1 MFPAIA
7 HAQANGQAQGQ
18 GQPQHRQRSAS
29 VSMAAPLSFG
39 SSSSSSHLGAGA
51 GLPPNGLQPRRLVG
65 PPPSLPSAAAPL
77 SPQLVLIFVKVF
89 GSGVDACTLQV
100 RPLHQRAWLH

>member
-7 HAQANGQAQGQ
+7 PAQ

-39 SSSSSSHLGAGA
+39 SSSHIGAGA
-51 GLPPNGLQPRRLVG
+51 ALPPNGLQPRRLVG
-65 PPPSLPSAAAPL
+65 PPPSAAAPL

-100 RPLHQRAWLH
+100 RHQPPCALHCTERFRPRQCVSSMH